1 MDIFYYVANMCLC
14 FFIPLLVVA
23 LGGMYSEK
31 SGVLNICL
39 EGIMI
44 IGAFAGILF
53 IHFMQDYMQGQIL
66 YILAM
71 IVAAAAGAL
80 VTMLHAFASIT
91 LKADQTISATA
102 INTFA
107 MAFAIFAG
115 RAIVGTQYVPF
126 TNTFMIEKVP
136 LLGDIPVIGEIL
148 FKDAYISTYIGI
160 AILLVTIFI
169 FKKTRFGL
177 RLSSCGENPQAA
189 DSLGINVYK
198 TRYTAIA
205 ISGALGGL
213 GGLVYIVPI
222 VTSFGG
228 DVAGYGFLAMSV
240 LILGQWKPGRLFV
253 AALFFSLLKTIASAY
268 QSIPF
273 LYNTGLPDTFYKCL
287 PYVITLIVL
296 AFSANK
302 GIGPAAAGQ
311 PYDKGKR

>member
-1 MDIFYYVANMCLC
+1 MSIFYYVANMCLC

-23 LGGMYSEK
+23 LGGLYSEK

-44 IGAFAGILF
+44 IGAFCGIMF
-53 IHFMQDYMQGQIL
+53 IHYMEAYIQGQLL

-80 VTMLHAFASIT
+80 ITMLHAFASIS

-107 MAFAIFAG
+107 MAFAIFMG
-115 RAIVGTQYVPF
+115 RAITGNQYITF
-126 TNTFMIEKVP
+126 SNTFKIEKIP
-136 LLGDIPVIGEIL
+136 LLGDIPVIGKIL
-148 FKDAYISTYIGI
+148 FQDAYISTFIGI
-160 AILLVTIFI
+160 AILLLTVFI
-169 FKKTRFGL
+169 FKRTRFGL
-177 RLSSCGENPQAA
+177 RLSACGENPQSA
-189 DSLGINVYK
+189 DSLGIDVYK
-198 TRYTAIA
+198 TRYVAIA

-253 AALFFSLLKTIASAY
+253 AALFFSLLKTVASAY
-268 QSIPF
+268 QSIPVLF
-273 LYNTGLPDTFYKCL
+273 NTGLPDTFYKCL

-302 GIGPAAAGQ
+302 GIGPKAAGQ
-311 PYDKGKR
+311 PYDKGMR